1 MCGEAGTLTGSSRCA
16 VDARLAP
23 ESDAAA
29 SPVRGGFAE
38 VMGIGLVSRQ
48 RYGCGTLPP

>member
-1 MCGEAGTLTGSSRCA
+1 MGSSRCA

-23 ESDAAA
+23 ESEAAA